1 MSVLNPVRRVRRSFE
16 DFAAR
21 HLGGTGASFE
31 ARVREHLA
39 LVRLDASVLDAY
51 PHELSGGMRQRV
63 TIALATIC
71 RPDFVIADEPTTA
84 LDVVVQK
91 DVLGMIRDIQ
101 REMGSSLL
109 LVTHDLGVHAYVTD
123 RLAIMYAGRLVE
135 EARTPEL
142 FASPQH
148 PYTRHLIASLPR
160 IGDAA
165 PRAGLTGAPP
175 NLAAPPSGCRFHP
188 RCPLAG
194 DRCRRETP
202 AMTAYAPDHRVAC
215 FARQRRHRMM
225 APLLELSH
233 VSKIFGW
240 GGLLGRRRVPAVS
253 DVDFRAPGRAAR
265 DIHHCRPVRQ
275 RQDHARPHDPRHGG
289 AERRQHSAVRATMS
303 GTSEGT
309 RARKLFMGAVQPIFQ
324 NPFEAFNPLRAAR
337 LLPVPDGAPLRRGQR
352 STAGTDEHRCRAAP
366 GRAVAAGD
374 RRPLST

>member
-1 MSVLNPVRRVRRSFE
+1 MTAAAALPFATKQVAPIQPTAAVLQVKELKAYYRTRHFGVEREVRAVDGVTFEVRSNEIYGLAGESSSGKSTLIKAIAAAMRPPLEIVGGTVAFAFLPGGKGLHQATSAELAAIRWRKLSYIMQGSMSVLNPVRRVRRSFE

-21 HLGGTGASFE
+21 HLGGTGSSFE
-31 ARVREHLA
+31 ASVREHLA

-91 DVLGMIRDIQ
+91 DVLGMIRSIQ
-101 REMGSSLL
+101 REIGSSLL

-148 PYTRHLIASLPR
+148 PYTRHLIASQPR
-160 IGDAA
+160 IGDDA

-175 NLAAPPSGCRFHP
+175 NLAKPPSGCRFHP
-188 RCPLAG
+188 RCPLVG

-202 AMTAYAPDHRVAC
+202 VMTSYAPDHRVAC
-215 FARQRRHRMM
+215 FA
-225 APLLELSH
+225 
-233 VSKIFGW
+233 VS
-240 GGLLGRRRVPAVS
+240 GG
-253 DVDFRAPGRAAR
+253 
-265 DIHHCRPVRQ
+265 
-275 RQDHARPHDPRHGG
+275 
-289 AERRQHSAVRATMS
+289 
-303 GTSEGT
+303 
-309 RARKLFMGAVQPIFQ
+309 
-324 NPFEAFNPLRAAR
+324 
-337 LLPVPDGAPLRRGQR
+337 
-352 STAGTDEHRCRAAP
+352 TA
-366 GRAVAAGD
+366 
-374 RRPLST
+374 